1 MDISFLFAGKLYLF
15 IPFFFIFAA
24 GFLCKFLLNKNF
36 FHFFRFKKWSKKEIF
51 LRPILLFFSMSFL
64 LFSLAGPVCRFEL
77 RGYNYLVLL
86 DVTHSMLCLDYEQNG
101 VKIDRLEIARM
112 NLLNLL
118 DELPAGSRLGIALAA
133 GGNRGVVGLS
143 HYNDLWDSPVEGS
156 VPKNNYPDINT
167 EYGYGEIM
175 ANSNLRELVLPLALP
190 QDVKGSYAELRQII
204 SSIGP
209 WMTWSGGSSPRS
221 SLIRAG
227 EIISGF
233 GKQLYGDDLVIIFLT
248 DGEDAPGYISYY
260 YNKDFSLDDIKGTEL
275 GEAKIF
281 VGGLGTK
288 NGGPVPIYNAEME
301 IEGYTKLGND
311 LIISSINEETMA
323 GLANKFKGRYK
334 RIKDKTDLNFLAHDD
349 SFKIAKQNASVP
361 VDWMFSLAA
370 ALLLLI
376 YAIL

>member
-133 GGNRGVVGLS
+133 GGIGGWLA
-143 HYNDLWDSPVEGS
+143 WA
-156 VPKNNYPDINT
+156 IIMI
-167 EYGYGEIM
+167 YGI
-175 ANSNLRELVLPLALP
+175 LR
-190 QDVKGSYAELRQII
+190 
-204 SSIGP
+204 
-209 WMTWSGGSSPRS
+209 
-221 SLIRAG
+221 
-227 EIISGF
+227 
-233 GKQLYGDDLVIIFLT
+233 
-248 DGEDAPGYISYY
+248 
-260 YNKDFSLDDIKGTEL
+260 
-275 GEAKIF
+275 
-281 VGGLGTK
+281 
-288 NGGPVPIYNAEME
+288 
-301 IEGYTKLGND
+301 
-311 LIISSINEETMA
+311 
-323 GLANKFKGRYK
+323 
-334 RIKDKTDLNFLAHDD
+334 
-349 SFKIAKQNASVP
+349 
-361 VDWMFSLAA
+361 
-370 ALLLLI
+370 
-376 YAIL
+376 